1 MTMKH
6 RSACGRVWRWD
17 DAGGR
22 WLDSG
27 SCAKATREEVE
38 HIRRH
43 KVHTRV
49 SREACF
55 RNTGNAPVRKGC
67 VETDKGQPGKAH
79 HTREGGSRRTSH
91 AKTLPLEALKM
102 VLSEI
107 ATGGRGRK
115 VVALV
120 DVRRAHFHAPSRRR
134 AFVEVPPEDSEVGEC
149 GLLQSSLYG
158 TRDAPQNWE
167 KELASTL
174 SAFQDDENNR

>member
-1 MTMKH
+1 
-6 RSACGRVWRWD
+6 
-17 DAGGR
+17 
-22 WLDSG
+22 
-27 SCAKATREEVE
+27 
-38 HIRRH
+38 
-43 KVHTRV
+43 
-49 SREACF
+49 
-55 RNTGNAPVRKGC
+55 
-67 VETDKGQPGKAH
+67 
-79 HTREGGSRRTSH
+79 
-91 AKTLPLEALKM
+91 M

-120 DVRRAHFHAPSRRR
+120 DVRKGALLRTVTQEI
-134 AFVEVPPEDSEVGEC
+134 VEVPLEDSEVGEC